1 MVESGPM
8 MQQAAAE
15 EVVHAESM
23 QAEEAVAEQESD
35 AHAELI
41 DFLLAELEADY
52 SCPLTLV
59 RSCFSRL
66 YMHHNAQHA
75 ASRLCSLN

>member
-1 MVESGPM
+1 MVESGSM
-8 MQQAAAE
+8 MQEAAARE
-15 EVVHAESM
+15 IVHAESM
-23 QAEEAVAEQESD
+23 QVEEAEAEQESE

-59 RSCFSRL
+59 CSCFSL
-66 YMHHNAQHA
+66 CVHHTAQHA
-75 ASRLCSLN
+75 SSRHCSLK